1 MSKHALAPL
10 FAALFG
16 ALMAAA
22 PAAAQNAALDRV
34 VEAARASGFSGLVLV
49 GDTST
54 VLYERAVGTSDR
66 ETSRALAPADPWRWA
81 SVSKQVTSVLV
92 MQQVEA
98 GRLSLDAT
106 VASVLPAFRG
116 QTARQIT
123 VRQLLQHTSGLP
135 NPTDT
140 PGADGI
146 PAFYRT
152 PIRRGSVD
160 GAAAAGYC
168 SGTPKAAPGARFEY
182 NNCDYFLLGA
192 ILERVTAMPYAA
204 LLERRIAR
212 PLGLRTLRVRRTG
225 DSPERV
231 AGYLDTG
238 ARDTALDLGTYSASG
253 GLHGTPRELLAFDQ
267 ALLRGTLLS
276 PASREQLWAGDPK
289 LGYAALAVWS
299 FPAKLAGCAQPVQL
313 VERRGHIGGIQ
324 VRNILIPARGM
335 AVIAF
340 ANSPGTEF
348 GEVWQAKGLTH
359 DLLSA
364 ALCPAP
370 SAPG

>member
-1 MSKHALAPL
+1 MPKHALARPL
-10 FAALFG
+10 FAALF
-16 ALMAAA
+16 ATLTAA

-66 ETSRALAPADPWRWA
+66 ETGRALSPADPWRWA

-106 VASVLPAFRG
+106 VASILPAFRG
-116 QTARQIT
+116 PTARQIT

-146 PAFYRT
+146 PGFYRT
-152 PIRRGSVD
+152 PVRGSVD

-168 SGTPKAAPGARFEY
+168 SGTPKAEPGARFEY
-182 NNCDYFLLGA
+182 NNCDYLLLGA
-192 ILERVTAMPYAA
+192 ILERVTGMPYAA

-225 DSPERV
+225 DRPERV
-231 AGYLDTG
+231 AGYLGTG
-238 ARDTALDLGTYSASG
+238 TRDTALDLGTYSASG

-276 PASREQLWAGDPK
+276 PASREQLWTGDPK
-289 LGYAALAVWS
+289 LGFAALAVWS

-324 VRNILIPARGM
+324 VRNFLVPSRGI
-335 AVIAF
+335 ALIAF

-348 GEVWQAKGLTH
+348 GEVWQGKGLTH

-364 ALCPAP
+364 TLCP
-370 SAPG
+370 SAAAG

>member
-1 MSKHALAPL
+1 MAKPSLPRPL
-10 FAALFG
+10 IATLFG
-16 ALMAAA
+16 LLTAAA
-22 PAAAQNAALDRV
+22 PAAAQSAALDRV
-34 VEAARASGFSGLVLV
+34 VEAARAGGFSGVVLV
-49 GDTST
+49 GDTGS

-66 ETSRALAPADPWRWA
+66 ESGRALSPADPWRWA

-106 VASVLPAFRG
+106 VADLLPTFRG
-116 QTARQIT
+116 PNARQIT

-146 PAFYRT
+146 PGFYRT
-152 PIRRGSVD
+152 PVLRGSVD
-160 GAAAAGYC
+160 AAAAAGYC
-168 SGTPKAAPGARFEY
+168 SGTPKAEPGARFEY
-182 NNCDYFLLGA
+182 NNCDYLVLGA
-192 ILERVTAMPYAA
+192 ILERVTGMTYAD

-212 PLGLRTLRVRRTG
+212 PLGLRTLRVRRSG
-225 DSPERV
+225 DRPERV

-253 GLHGTPRELLAFDQ
+253 GLYGTPRDLLAFDR

-276 PASREQLWAGDPK
+276 PASRDQLWAGDPK
-289 LGYAALAVWS
+289 LGYAGLAVWS
-299 FPAKLAGCAQPVQL
+299 FPARLAGCARPVQL

-324 VRNILIPARGM
+324 VRNILVPSRGI

-340 ANSPGTEF
+340 ANSPATEF
-348 GEVWQAKGLTH
+348 GEVWQGKGLTH
-359 DLLSA
+359 D
-364 ALCPAP
+364 
-370 SAPG
+370 

>member
-1 MSKHALAPL
+1 MAETIRALR
-10 FAALFG
+10 AAIFG
-16 ALMAAA
+16 ALVAAA

-34 VEAARASGFSGLVLV
+34 VEEARAAGFSGIVLL

-54 VLYERAVGTSDR
+54 VLYERAAGTSDR
-66 ETSRALAPADPWRWA
+66 ESSRSLAPGDAWRWA

-106 VASVLPAFRG
+106 VADVLPGFRG
-116 QTARQIT
+116 PTARRIT

-140 PGADGI
+140 PGTDGI
-146 PAFYRT
+146 PGFYRT
-152 PIRRGSVD
+152 PVRRGSVD
-160 GAAAAGYC
+160 AAAAAGYC
-168 SGTPKAAPGARFEY
+168 SGPAKAEPGERFEY
-182 NNCDYFLLGA
+182 NNCDYLVLGA
-192 ILERVTAMPYAA
+192 ILERVAGMPYAA

-225 DSPERV
+225 DRPERV
-231 AGYLDTG
+231 AGYLDSG
-238 ARDTALDLGTYSASG
+238 ARDTALDLGTYGASG
-253 GLHGTPRELLAFDQ
+253 GLHGTPRELLAFDR

-276 PASREQLWAGDPK
+276 AASREQLWAGDPK
-289 LGYAALAVWS
+289 LGYAALGVWS
-299 FPAKLAGCAQPVQL
+299 FPARLAGCAQPERL

-324 VRNILIPARGM
+324 VRNILVPARGV
-335 AVIAF
+335 AVIVF
-340 ANSPGTEF
+340 ANSPRTEF
-348 GEVWQAKGLTH
+348 GEVWQGKGLTH

-364 ALCPAP
+364 ALCPTAT
-370 SAPG
+370 APG

>member
-1 MSKHALAPL
+1 MADTTRVYT
-10 FAALFG
+10 ALFC
-16 ALMAAA
+16 AFLAAA

-34 VEAARASGFSGLVLV
+34 VETARAAGFSGVVLV
-49 GDTST
+49 GDTAS
-54 VLYERAVGTSDR
+54 VLYERAVGIANR
-66 ETSRALAPADPWRWA
+66 ESGRALAPADPWRWA

-98 GRLSLDAT
+98 GRLSLDAV
-106 VASVLPAFRG
+106 VADVLPDFRG
-116 QTARQIT
+116 PTARQIT

-135 NPTDT
+135 NPSDN

-152 PIRRGSVD
+152 PVRRGSVD
-160 GAAAAGYC
+160 GAAAAGFC
-168 SGTPKAAPGARFEY
+168 AGTPKGVPGARFEY
-182 NNCDYFLLGA
+182 NNCDYLLLGA
-192 ILERVTAMPYAA
+192 ILERVTGLPYAA

-212 PLGLRTLRVRRTG
+212 PLGLRTLRVRRAG
-225 DSPERV
+225 DRPERV
-231 AGYLDTG
+231 AGYLDSG
-238 ARDTALDLGTYSASG
+238 ARDTALDLATYSAAG

-289 LGYAALAVWS
+289 LGFAALAVWS
-299 FPAKLAGCAQPVQL
+299 FPARLAGCAQPVQL

-324 VRNILIPARGM
+324 VRNLLVPSRGV
-335 AVIAF
+335 ALIAF

-348 GEVWQAKGLTH
+348 GEVWQGKGLTH

-364 ALCPAP
+364 ALCAR
-370 SAPG
+370 APG